1 MITWRQGFYRVSVRA
16 TGSTS
21 TKRGPDD
28 PAEGLYPVLHVALG
42 AGHEQER
49 LGLGRHLLPL
59 PGTTCKT
66 GRHRLTA
73 GPLCRQRCPSPTALS
88 AAPTRLALYYL
99 GWESPRSNTFQQ
111 QPLWLLI
118 MQPIPPHLTSLSLGH
133 HLFPFS
139 PLVLLFFHIKSEII
153 KIILG
158 HILETKKKSMPV

>member
-1 MITWRQGFYRVSVRA
+1 MITWRQGFYRVSARA

-73 GPLCRQRCPSPTALS
+73 GPLCRQRCPSPTDSLQ
-88 AAPTRLALYYL
+88 PPQRLALVSSVL
-99 GWESPRSNTFQQ
+99 PGLEKSPRSNTFQQ
-111 QPLWLLI
+111 QPLWLLV
-118 MQPIPPHLTSLSLGH
+118 MQPIPSTPHKSVFGALSG
-133 HLFPFS
+133 FPFL
-139 PLVLLFFHIKSEII
+139 P
-153 KIILG
+153 
-158 HILETKKKSMPV
+158 